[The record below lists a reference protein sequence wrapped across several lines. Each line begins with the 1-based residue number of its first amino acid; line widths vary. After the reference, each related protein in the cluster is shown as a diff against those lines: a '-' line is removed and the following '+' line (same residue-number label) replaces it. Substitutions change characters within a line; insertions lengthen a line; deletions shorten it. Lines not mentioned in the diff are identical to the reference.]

1 MEEIV
6 SSWDSE
12 FMLVIELATPEVGP
26 DGERNP
32 FHKVRATMSG
42 PASNLNY
49 NFRLEDAN
57 GKTIKFP
64 VKLISD
70 TTFDRGSPH

>member
-6 SSWDSE
+6 SSWDNE
-12 FMLVIELATPEVGP
+12 FMLVFELATPEVGP

-32 FHKVRATMSG
+32 FHKVRAIMG

-49 NFRLEDAN
+49 NFRLEDAK
-57 GKTIKFP
+57 GKTVKFP
-64 VKLISD
+64 LKLISD
-70 TTFDRGSPH
+70 TTFDRVSPP

>member
-6 SSWDSE
+6 SSWDNE
-12 FMLVIELATPEVGP
+12 FMLIIELATPEVGP

-32 FHKVRATMSG
+32 FHKVRAIMSG

-49 NFRLEDAN
+49 NFRLEDAD
-57 GKTIKFP
+57 GKAVKFP
-64 VKLISD
+64 LKLISD
-70 TTFDRGSPH
+70 TTLDKE